1 MLLDVNNEAQ
11 VTVAFPA
18 NGKYTLEA
26 DVTVPRHSSADKPGA
41 PAHGYGVFRYSARVN
56 VSAQPKVE
64 FSSTRV
70 EQGAVITVLLTG
82 LSGRAGAIRRNRSQ
96 PGPILRRAWRKGRV
110 HRCALQPGARR
121 LYRARNDAAAST

>member
-1 MLLDVNNEAQ
+1 MSCVACRYQALLGPLLDVNNEAQ

-64 FSSTRV
+64 YSATRV
-70 EQGAVITVLLTG
+70 E
-82 LSGRAGAIRRNRSQ
+82 LSWKGTEGYPCHRL
-96 PGPILRRAWRKGRV
+96 PIPLRQSLRYLR
-110 HRCALQPGARR
+110 
-121 LYRARNDAAAST
+121 